1 MMHDDDLLD
10 SIAVFAL
17 GTLPEAQ
24 AHPLALHIATCA
36 ACRDEYTLLR
46 DAASVVG
53 YVAEL
58 APGELD
64 ELASTRLKSRV
75 MRAVRADVAAVAA
88 SAPDGVIRNGI
99 SNRMPTRTPW
109 LVYAGALAAAI
120 VAAVSLVDDAS
131 QRAANGSR
139 VARVA
144 ELERDVASQT
154 ALTSAATTHALALDR
169 RIAQIVAPGSR
180 HYSVAGG
187 EVIASGGRI
196 FMALRD
202 LPKLPKGKVYQA
214 WTLASGAKAVAP
226 SITFAPDERGV
237 TLVELP
243 EAATKLAAVA
253 LSVEPDGGSKAPTSK
268 PNFVRP
274 LS

>member
-17 GTLPEAQ
+17 GALPEAQ
-24 AHPLALHIATCA
+24 ARPIASHIATCA
-36 ACRDEYTLLR
+36 DCSREYASLR
-46 DAASVVG
+46 DAASAVG
-53 YVAEL
+53 YAAEL
-58 APGELD
+58 APGEID
-64 ELASTRLKSRV
+64 ELTATRLKSRV
-75 MRAVRADVAAVAA
+75 MRAVRADVAA
-88 SAPDGVIRNGI
+88 SAPSVAPGARNGVP
-99 SNRMPTRTPW
+99 STGRTRTPW
-109 LVYAGALAAAI
+109 LVYGGALAAAI

-131 QRAANGSR
+131 QRAANGAR

-144 ELERDVASQT
+144 ELERDVAAQS
-154 ALTSAATTHALALDR
+154 ALASAASTRARTLDAR
-169 RIAQIVAPGSR
+169 VARIVAPGSK
-180 HYSVAGG
+180 HFPVVGG
-187 EVIASGGRI
+187 EVIASDGRI
-196 FMALRD
+196 FMAFPD

-214 WTLASGAKAVAP
+214 WTLASGAKTVAP
-226 SITFAPDERGV
+226 SITFAPEERGV

-243 EAATKLAAVA
+243 GAAGKLAAVA